1 MSVSVAHQNEFQSS
15 GTSPT
20 RGVRQ
25 RPAVPVLT
33 LAKIFLI
40 AHQALESRTIGVRA

>member
-1 MSVSVAHQNEFQSS
+1 MSHKDPAVSS

-20 RGVRQ
+20 RRSARQ

-40 AHQALESRTIGVRA
+40 AHQALESSRKAGA